1 MEDVHMGAT
10 NVAWNNLNQAIENN
24 SSKEELQNY
33 ANNLFTALIHER
45 KMTIE
50 NLKEEI
56 SVKQYYI
63 EQLEK
68 VANNYKTGQ
77 KN

>member
-1 MEDVHMGAT
+1 MAGT

-50 NLKEEI
+50 KLKEEI
-56 SVKQYYI
+56 SIKQYYI
-63 EQLEK
+63 EQLETA
-68 VANNYKTGQ
+68 ANKYKTILNAGQ